1 MEYRVA
7 TVEDI
12 GDVLQLHCQY
22 HISTISEEDKKDGFV
37 TTALTPD
44 DLKRLITQEQGLFIA
59 VDNTKVVAYV
69 MAASWHYWSQWS
81 MFTYM
86 IEDLSHC
93 QYQGDVLSVH
103 NSYQY
108 GPICIDASMRGCGIL
123 EEIFAFALEKMSY
136 RFKYLVTF
144 VNKTNTRS
152 YAAHKRKLGLDILKE
167 FKYHSQEYYEF
178 ILSTAR

>member
-7 TVEDI
+7 TVEEID
-12 GDVLQLHCQY
+12 DVLQLHYQY
-22 HISTISEEDKKDGFV
+22 H
-37 TTALTPD
+37 
-44 DLKRLITQEQGLFIA
+44 
-59 VDNTKVVAYV
+59 
-69 MAASWHYWSQWS
+69 
-81 MFTYM
+81 
-86 IEDLSHC
+86 
-93 QYQGDVLSVH
+93 
-103 NSYQY
+103 
-108 GPICIDASMRGCGIL
+108 RGCGIL

-178 ILSTAR
+178 IVSTAR